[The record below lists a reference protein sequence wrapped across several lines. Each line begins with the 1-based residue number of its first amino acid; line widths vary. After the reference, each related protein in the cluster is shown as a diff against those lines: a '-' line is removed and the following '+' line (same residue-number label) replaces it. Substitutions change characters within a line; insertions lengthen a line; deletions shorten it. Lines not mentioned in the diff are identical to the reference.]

1 MPPKKEETAKQV
13 FTRYYQSFAEQYGIE
28 GYAHFLDIISSDNPR
43 IAAEK
48 LVPGKRNGLLC
59 GTLDHTAKQYRI
71 QCIPVD
77 VPDGAAGKQ
86 FIKQMKQLT
95 ERYSYSQEIEEYPE
109 EQRIYVALALLQTKA
124 FGSTWFNEHLTDAVT
139 VLAELDNAVLLQE
152 LLNMRPVTSLKKK
165 DLKEYQAVWVDIC
178 EQKGAEKCL
187 LVLKNFC
194 TGRDVQ
200 DCFINCDLLCK
211 MHRKIGT
218 DRGEY
223 YFLDGHVQEYVYE
236 NGHVQAVAAGTELYT
251 VSLRVDEDQVTS
263 ADCTCPDR
271 QKGNFCKH
279 IVAAACRYFYE
290 LGAAEYDKAAG
301 KTAKKP
307 AAKPKSPAAKPA
319 PESSPASPM
328 PEIDPEIIA
337 KAGLTLEGGTLTAC
351 KPPKKL
357 PELVLP
363 EGIAA
368 ISAGAFTDARIDKL
382 ILPSTVIS
390 IPDGCF
396 TGWKAIK
403 EIDLGNG
410 VAEIGSKA
418 FDGCEKLTTLHI
430 GTGLKAFKKDLIG
443 ECKKLDNIHIS
454 PDNKKLSSYFG
465 TVFDKKQ
472 SKPSYVPYHKS
483 ELILPP
489 TLVNFTTNCIVGKI
503 KTLTFDLRGS
513 SADALLEHLVKG
525 KQDFAIRSVNTLR
538 FLTDTQE
545 YTLELSGCKSMVE
558 HPFYPEYYPEKHTV
572 KHFVGMVT
580 DTILYGSTTFKS
592 FNITH
597 KHGGHQRLSYWYN
610 TGLWCE
616 TAAIIA
622 GLFGKDKTALCVA
635 AAKGWCEIAN
645 AYATDTIE
653 IDRISHAME
662 KYPAGLGGTLGC
674 ERAVR
679 ACISLYAQAG
689 DALRGYGTAEELERA
704 IAISVEE
711 NAPESTAVLLQM
723 KYELEGNADP
733 AAIQQ
738 EIERRFA
745 L

>member
-1 MPPKKEETAKQV
+1 MPTKKEETAKQV
-13 FTRYYQSFAEQYGIE
+13 FTRYYQSFTKQYVIE

-95 ERYSYSQEIEEYPE
+95 ERYSYSQEIEEFPE

-124 FGSTWFNEHLTDAVT
+124 FGSKWFNEHLTDAVT
-139 VLAELDNAVLLQE
+139 VLAELDNAVLLQK
-152 LLNMRPVTSLKKK
+152 LLTMHAVKSLKKK
-165 DLKEYQAVWVDIC
+165 ELKEYQAVWVDIC

-187 LVLKNFC
+187 LVLKSFC
-194 TGRDVQ
+194 TGMDVQ

-236 NGHVQAVAAGTELYT
+236 NRHVLAVVAGTELYT
-251 VSLRVDEDQVTS
+251 VSLTVDGEQVT
-263 ADCTCPDR
+263 AIDCTCPDR

-279 IVAAACRYFYE
+279 IVATACRYFYE

-307 AAKPKSPAAKPA
+307 AAKPKSAAAKPA
-319 PESSPASPM
+319 PMSTPAAPI

-337 KAGLTLEGGTLTAC
+337 KAGLTLEGSTLTAC
-351 KPPKKL
+351 IPPKKL

-363 EGIAA
+363 EGITE
-368 ISAGAFTDARIDKL
+368 IRAGAFTEARIDKL

-390 IPDGCF
+390 IPDSCF
-396 TGWKAIK
+396 AGWKAIK

-410 VAEIGSKA
+410 VTEIGSKA

-443 ECKKLDNIHIS
+443 ECKKLDDIHIS
-454 PDNKKLSSYFG
+454 PENKKLSSFCG

-472 SKPSYVPYHKS
+472 TKPSYVPYHKS

-489 TLVNFTTNCIVGKI
+489 TLVNFTTNCIMGKI

-572 KHFVGMVT
+572 KYFVGMVT
-580 DTILYGSTTFKS
+580 ETILYGSTTFRS

-597 KHGGHQRLSYWYN
+597 KQGRDEETSYWYN
-610 TGLWCE
+610 TKFWCE
-616 TAAIIA
+616 VATIIA
-622 GLFGKDKTALCVA
+622 ELFGKDKTELYAA
-635 AAKGWCEIAN
+635 AAKGWCKIVSGCDPDT
-645 AYATDTIE
+645 TD
-653 IDRISHAME
+653 IDSLFFAM
-662 KYPAGLGGTLGC
+662 KQYPEGLGGTLGC

-679 ACISLYAQAG
+679 DCISLYAQAG

-723 KYELEGNADP
+723 KYELEGKADP